1 MVSTL
6 LAVSL
11 LLTACAKDPGAEQI
25 KADLIGRVVDVPS
38 VRVAVDEWRFASLSE
53 FQEFYIRNKQ
63 KVGEVIEYQV
73 NMRLQ
78 DLTNR
83 KRYLVDAT
91 ITYKKSEGKWQIV
104 SVTPTLWELI
114 D

>member
-1 MVSTL
+1 MKGLRVSSGEISGAGDLRTNRRSVTIWATLVSTL

-53 FQEFYIRNKQ
+53 FQEFYIRNK
-63 KVGEVIEYQV
+63 
-73 NMRLQ
+73 
-78 DLTNR
+78 
-83 KRYLVDAT
+83 
-91 ITYKKSEGKWQIV
+91 
-104 SVTPTLWELI
+104 
-114 D
+114 